1 MQFFRSF
8 LCVCV
13 WLSFFFSLVYSIV
26 LCVLF
31 ALLATI
37 LPFYI
42 WHPPFFLFFFVS
54 LSVRAAAV
62 TEKGSHIGW
71 DCGGVDKIAGSGRSL
86 GNLGIVN
93 LLLAVYVVGAFCI
106 G

>member
-1 MQFFRSF
+1 M
-8 LCVCV
+8 
-13 WLSFFFSLVYSIV
+13 
-26 LCVLF
+26 
-31 ALLATI
+31 
-37 LPFYI
+37 
-42 WHPPFFLFFFVS
+42 S
-54 LSVRAAAV
+54 LSVRAVVV

>member
-1 MQFFRSF
+1 MVIF
-8 LCVCV
+8 L
-13 WLSFFFSLVYSIV
+13 FFFSRYILSFCAFCSRYWR
-26 LCVLF
+26 LYYLF
-31 ALLATI
+31 TFGTHL
-37 LPFYI
+37 
-42 WHPPFFLFFFVS
+42 FFSLFFVS
-54 LSVRAAAV
+54 LSVRAVVV